1 MQIKNMSYGH
11 VKYILSTFSVLE
23 KDMGIRVYLDKK
35 YFKIKSIGIG
45 STRHNY
51 FDMTANDIIRYCDL
65 FNANDDFVVFLDDDN
80 YPNSIKIDSVE
91 INNINRYYTAD
102 NGDVL
107 ISRNISFVLIASS
120 N

>member
-1 MQIKNMSYGH
+1 MSYGYI
-11 VKYILSTFSVLE
+11 KYILNTFPILE

-45 STRHNY
+45 STRHIY
-51 FDMTANDIIRYCDL
+51 YDMTANDIIRYCDL

-80 YPNSIKIDSVE
+80 YPDPIKINSVE
-91 INNINRYYTAD
+91 ITNNNHYYIAD
-102 NGDVL
+102 NGEVL
-107 ISRNISFVLIASS
+107 ISRNISFALIASS